1 MSGVRTARAG
11 ALLALL
17 GGALLLFALVPASA
31 LAAWSGATASI
42 VDPLGAGVVP
52 FLNVQVVNHATNDA
66 SQVTTVQFSDDGQS
80 WYAVAY
86 TGQPAVWVLGGGSG
100 HKDLLVRF
108 GAADGSVSPVVS
120 ASIDVDTTGPV
131 TVARS
136 ARPASGGRTVLSFSV
151 RDAGSRAVDVTLVVK
166 GKGQTRTFDLGR
178 VRTGGGRAL
187 VSLPKGSYAWRVQ
200 AIDLAGRSQVR
211 QTTARLVI
219 R

>member
-1 MSGVRTARAG
+1 MSGAGTAKAG

-17 GGALLLFALVPASA
+17 TGALLLFAMVPASA
-31 LAAWSGATASI
+31 FAAWSDVTAAI

-52 FLNVQVVNHATNDA
+52 LLNVQVANHATNDT
-66 SQVTTVQFSDDGQS
+66 SRVTTVQFSDDGQS

-86 TGQPAVWVLGGGSG
+86 TGQPADWVLGGGSG
-100 HKDLLVRF
+100 PKDLLVRF
-108 GAADGSVSPVVS
+108 GAADGGVSPIVR

-136 ARPASGGRTVLSFSV
+136 ARPASGGRTALSFSV
-151 RDAGSRAVDVTLVVK
+151 RDAGSKAVDATLVVR
-166 GKGQTRTFDLGR
+166 GKGQTRKFDLGR
-178 VRTGGGRAL
+178 VRTGGGHAL

-200 AIDLAGRSQVR
+200 ATDLAGRAQVK
-211 QTTARLVI
+211 QTTARFVI